1 MFSKTGYKFSII
13 FQFFLS
19 HGTILK
25 CKMQIVGK
33 KMTVLV
39 LGYLN
44 IRKYHVHIMK
54 KEVNIKLG
62 IPFLPCA
69 QGLAYGSTI
78 PTQVSAGMESGRGFP
93 RAAIKT
99 LIRRTIL
106 RRYVLEILIIREN
119 TDHVRAYAPSF

>member
-1 MFSKTGYKFSII
+1 MSVVINVFKNWLEDFPVSFIFFSCMGHKN
-13 FQFFLS
+13 
-19 HGTILK
+19 
-25 CKMQIVGK
+25 KMQTVGK

-39 LGYLN
+39 SGYFS

-78 PTQVSAGMESGRGFP
+78 PTQVSAGIESGRGFP
-93 RAAIKT
+93 GAAVKI
-99 LIRRTIL
+99 LIRRTIFK
-106 RRYVLEILIIREN
+106 
-119 TDHVRAYAPSF
+119 TMCS